1 MFLTCPVG
9 GNLEDLCT
17 IYKTLLCLPG
27 LNTKHVFTF
36 LGCSKLFQ
44 NVSDYK
50 EYKLRPIIKLIL
62 ANVQPRSQ
70 GLFPGGWPGPFLSEK
85 SSKHTR
91 LVSLTILIEPSRGVS
106 KYLTQPIL
114 HFRSGSLELLQQ
126 QQQVLFV

>member
-1 MFLTCPVG
+1 M
-9 GNLEDLCT
+9 
-17 IYKTLLCLPG
+17 
-27 LNTKHVFTF
+27 
-36 LGCSKLFQ
+36 
-44 NVSDYK
+44 
-50 EYKLRPIIKLIL
+50 IL

-126 QQQVLFV
+126 QQQALFVRLQQRIRVLQKDVETYELN